1 MADNRVSVLSRA
13 TILPANRPFDPK
25 TKPLH
30 ECGFPWMKQ
39 FEAGSVSMGL
49 ARVVERRGLHSSG
62 IESFEENWSLPIYE
76 DTDLCCR
83 KQGLV
88 SVCLMEP
95 VRLGSHESPSSSFV
109 FPRWPLAPLLF
120 SHSRLFFLA
129 LSLSLQLRSRG
140 MEGIELS
147 GRGAE
152 PEVPPDPGP
161 KRGVSF
167 FGLFALADSLDY
179 SLMLLGSIGAC
190 VHGAALPVF
199 FVVFGRMIES
209 LGTLTQD
216 PHGISSKVSK
226 NALYLVYVGIVI
238 MGSAWMAV
246 AFWMQTGERQTGRI
260 RVKYLQS
267 ILNKDINFFDTQAK
281 DENII
286 YRISSD
292 TILVQDAIG
301 DKIGHCLRYLSQ
313 FFAGFAVGFTSVWQ
327 LTLLTLSVVPL
338 LVLSG
343 GAYAVTMTNLSKKS
357 ESAYAKSGR
366 VAEEV
371 ISQVRA
377 VYSFVGEERAVK
389 SYSDSLEEALKLGK
403 GSGVAKGLGI
413 GCTYGVLFCAWAF
426 LLWYAGV
433 LVRHEVTTGAK
444 AFTTILNVIFSGFA
458 LGQAAPCIS
467 AFMKGQAAASNILN
481 TIKMNS
487 YSTESEN
494 GITLSNVAG
503 KIQFCKVSFSYPS
516 RPNVVFQD
524 LSFTVGAG
532 KTFAIVGPSG
542 SGKSTVISMVERFY
556 DPMSGKILLDG
567 HDLKT
572 LQLKWLRD
580 QMGLV
585 SQEPA
590 LFATSI
596 MGNILYGREEASM
609 DQIIEAAKAAN
620 AHNFIQ
626 ALPEGYQTQVGEGGT
641 QLSGGQK
648 QRIAIA
654 RAVLR
659 SPKIL
664 LLDEATSALD
674 TESELVVQEALER
687 IMVGRT
693 TLIVAHR
700 LSTIRDVD
708 TILVLNNGKVVE
720 SGAHSEL
727 MSAGGEYAKLV
738 RLQVSENKEQQ
749 RQESSKESLDS
760 SGTSNH
766 FEFPNSKTSDPSVD
780 LASGDQPSNNHH
792 PARSASKP
800 SISKLIRLNAPEW
813 PFAVLGSVGAILSGM
828 ETPLFAF
835 GITHCLSLFY
845 SPDMHHMKQ
854 EVAKISLIF
863 VGAALVTIPIYLLQN
878 YFYTLMGERVT
889 KRVRLAMFTAILQNE
904 VGWFDLDENNSGS
917 LASALAANATV
928 VRSALADRLSTIIQ
942 NLSLVV
948 TAFLIA
954 FFLSWKLAAVVIA
967 TFPLLISASIAEQL
981 SIKGFGGDYTQ
992 SYARATAIA
1001 REAITNI
1008 RTVASFNAE
1017 NRIITHFQEEL
1028 NKPNKQALVRGHIS
1042 GFGYGLSQF
1051 FAFGSYAL
1059 GLWYASELIK
1069 TRVSSFGDLMKAFM
1083 VLVITALAIAETLS
1097 LAPDIVKGTQ
1107 ALGSVFGILERKTEI
1122 NPCDPDS
1129 DLVTEMRG
1137 DIEFRDVHF
1146 QYPMR
1151 PDIPIFN
1158 GLNLKVPSGTSL
1170 ALVGPSGSGKSS
1182 VISLLM
1188 RFYDPSSGAILIDGR
1203 NIRTFNLRS
1212 LRLKIGL
1219 VQQEPALFSTTIYDN
1234 IAYGREGAT
1243 EIEIYKAARAANA
1256 HGFISRMAEGYHTH
1270 VGERGVQLSGGQK
1283 QRVAIARAILKDPS
1297 ILLLDEATSA
1307 LDTASEKEVQGALEV
1322 LMEGR
1327 TTVVVAHRLS
1337 TVRDADRIAVLQA
1350 GRVVEGGSH
1359 GELVERP
1366 QSIYNQLV
1374 RLQQQRSTVE

>member
-1 MADNRVSVLSRA
+1 MNS
-13 TILPANRPFDPK
+13 
-25 TKPLH
+25 
-30 ECGFPWMKQ
+30 
-39 FEAGSVSMGL
+39 
-49 ARVVERRGLHSSG
+49 
-62 IESFEENWSLPIYE
+62 
-76 DTDLCCR
+76 
-83 KQGLV
+83 
-88 SVCLMEP
+88 
-95 VRLGSHESPSSSFV
+95 
-109 FPRWPLAPLLF
+109 
-120 SHSRLFFLA
+120 
-129 LSLSLQLRSRG
+129 
-140 MEGIELS
+140 IELS
-147 GRGAE
+147 GQCTQHD
-152 PEVPPDPGP
+152 VPPDPSP
-161 KRGVSF
+161 KRGASF
-167 FGLFALADSLDY
+167 FTLFALADSLDY
-179 SLMLLGSIGAC
+179 FLMLLGSIGAC
-190 VHGAALPVF
+190 VHGAALPFF
-199 FVVFGRMIES
+199 FVLFGRMIES
-209 LGTLTQD
+209 LGTLQVD
-216 PHGISSKVSK
+216 PHRITSEVSK
-226 NALYLVYVGIVI
+226 NALDLVYVGLVI
-238 MGSAWMAV
+238 MGSSWIGV
-246 AFWMQTGERQTGRI
+246 ALWMQTGERQTGRM

-267 ILNKDINFFDTQAK
+267 ILNKDINFFDTQAR

-286 YRISSD
+286 FQISSD

-313 FFAGFAVGFTSVWQ
+313 FFTGFVVGFTSVWQ
-327 LTLLTLSVVPL
+327 LTLLTLAVVPL
-338 LVLSG
+338 LVISG
-343 GAYAVTMTNLSKKS
+343 GAYAITMTTLSKKS
-357 ESAYAKSGR
+357 ESAYGKAGR

-389 SYSDSLEEALKLGK
+389 SYSDSLDEALKLGK
-403 GSGVAKGLGI
+403 RSGVAKGLGI
-413 GCTYGVLFCAWAF
+413 GCTYGVLFCSWAF

-433 LVRHEVTTGAK
+433 LVRHQVASGAK

-458 LGQAAPCIS
+458 LGQAAPSIG
-467 AFMKGQAAASNILN
+467 AFLKGQAAASNIVKM
-481 TIKMNS
+481 IKMDLNS
-487 YSTESEN
+487 TKKSEK
-494 GITLSNVAG
+494 GIALPNVAG

-524 LSFTVGAG
+524 LSLTIGAG
-532 KTFAIVGPSG
+532 RTFAVVGPSG
-542 SGKSTVISMVERFY
+542 SGKSTIISMVERFY
-556 DPMSGKILLDG
+556 DPTSGNILLDG

-572 LQLKWLRD
+572 LQLKWLRG

-596 MGNILYGREEASM
+596 MGNILYGRESASM
-609 DQIIEAAKAAN
+609 DHIIEAAKAAN

-626 ALPEGYQTQVGEGGT
+626 ALPQGYHTQVGEGGT

-659 SPKIL
+659 CPKIL

-674 TESELVVQEALER
+674 SESELIVQEALER

-693 TLIVAHR
+693 TIIVAHR

-708 TILVLNNGKVVE
+708 TIVVLNNGKVVE
-720 SGAHSEL
+720 SGTHLEL
-727 MSAGGEYAKLV
+727 ISTRGEYADLV
-738 RLQVSENKEQQ
+738 RLQGSENLEQQ
-749 RQESSKESLDS
+749 TQESSKESMDS
-760 SGTSNH
+760 SGTSNR
-766 FEFPNSKTSDPSVD
+766 FEIPNNQTNGQSSVD
-780 LASGDQPSNNHH
+780 LATGDQPSNNHQ
-792 PARSASKP
+792 ASRSASKP
-800 SISKLIRLNAPEW
+800 SISKLVRLNAPEW

-835 GITHCLSLFY
+835 GITHCLSAFY
-845 SPDMHHMKQ
+845 STDMHHMKHQ
-854 EVAKISLIF
+854 IQSISLIF
-863 VGAALVTIPIYLLQN
+863 VGGALVTVPIYLLQN
-878 YFYTLMGERVT
+878 YYFTLMGERVT

-917 LASALAANATV
+917 LASALAADATL
-928 VRSALADRLSTIIQ
+928 VRSALADRVSTIIQ

-954 FFLSWKLAAVVIA
+954 FFLSWRLAAVVIA

-992 SYARATAIA
+992 AYGRATAIA

-1017 NRIITHFQEEL
+1017 NRIINQFHEEL

-1051 FAFGSYAL
+1051 FAFSSYAL

-1069 TRVSSFGDLMKAFM
+1069 SRVSSFGDLMKAFM

-1107 ALGSVFGILERKTEI
+1107 ALASVFGILERKPKI
-1122 NPCDPDS
+1122 NPSDSTS
-1129 DLVTEMRG
+1129 DLVAEIRG
-1137 DIEFRDVHF
+1137 DIEFRNVHF
-1146 QYPMR
+1146 KYPVR
-1151 PDIPIFN
+1151 PDITVFN
-1158 GLNLKVPSGTSL
+1158 GLNLRVSSGSSL

-1182 VISLLM
+1182 VIALLM

-1203 NIRTFNLRS
+1203 NIRGLNLRS
-1212 LRLKIGL
+1212 FRLKIGL
-1219 VQQEPALFSTTIYDN
+1219 VQQEPALFSSTVYDN
-1234 IAYGREGAT
+1234 IAYGKEGAT
-1243 EIEIYKAARAANA
+1243 EIEIYKAAKAANA
-1256 HGFISRMAEGYHTH
+1256 HGFISRMPEGYHTY

-1283 QRVAIARAILKDPS
+1283 QRVAIARAILKNPT

-1307 LDTASEKEVQGALEV
+1307 LDTASEKEVQEALDL

-1350 GRVVEGGSH
+1350 GRVVESGSH
-1359 GELVERP
+1359 NELIDRP
-1366 QSIYNQLV
+1366 QSVYNHLV
-1374 RLQQQRSTVE
+1374 RLQQQRDVDSPS